1 MKTYVKPTIE
11 AVEVSLC
18 DVILT
23 SAPTPDFSIS
33 GAKSAGQGNWD
44 SAWEDILRSL

>member
-23 SAPTPDFSIS
+23 SAETPAFNIEADKTA
-33 GAKSAGQGNWD
+33 GAANWQE
-44 SAWEDILRSL
+44 AWNSLL

>member
-1 MKTYVKPTIE
+1 MKKYTRPELT
-11 AVEVSLC
+11 AVEISLC